1 MSARRLADNGL
12 LMTNLILSVLMLA
25 GAALFA
31 GGIYV
36 LRKGINK
43 KQGWLMLVAA
53 AVMFANVGIWTIP
66 TPESNLPVSP
76 QSAD

>member
-1 MSARRLADNGL
+1 
-12 LMTNLILSVLMLA
+12 MTNLILSVLMLA

-31 GGIYV
+31 GGVYI
-36 LRKGINK
+36 LRKGTNR

-66 TPESNLPVSP
+66 TPERNQPVSP